1 MFLLVWPGDNGK
13 QACTTARSIAWHAYH
28 SARFNLGSSG
38 SWNQRVNLFL
48 PSILFLKMLDYQKKS
63 AACCKG
69 PSFGNRIRL
78 HSWLSLTNTFTYPC
92 YDPINAFWELGR

>member
-48 PSILFLKMLDYQKKS
+48 PSILFLKMLDYQKKVQLAVRVLVSEIGSGCTLGS
-63 AACCKG
+63 A
-69 PSFGNRIRL
+69 
-78 HSWLSLTNTFTYPC
+78 
-92 YDPINAFWELGR
+92 